1 MAGNTFGKIFR
12 LTTFGESHGPAVG
25 GIIDGMPPRVSV
37 DAGAV
42 AVMMARRRP
51 GASALS
57 TQRNESDEVEI
68 LSGMADGLTL
78 GTPIGFIIR
87 NRDYRPTDYREMET
101 AYRPGHADLTY
112 DLKYGIRDHR
122 GGGRASAR
130 ETAARVFAGAMALEA
145 LRPAQISVT
154 AKIVR
159 IGELTSPSET
169 QIAEA
174 IAEAKADND
183 TLGGIVECKIC
194 GIPSGLGEP
203 VFDKLQAR
211 LAAAMMSIPAA
222 KGFDYGTGFDGCA
235 RRGSELAD
243 TITEGPRMPLNIA
256 GGILGGISTGEPI
269 TMRVAFK
276 PISTMARPMS
286 TITPDG
292 KPTVLTPRGRHDVTA
307 LLRAL
312 PVVEAMAAMTILD
325 LFLEQNATFLK
336 K

>member
-25 GIIDGMPPRVSV
+25 GIIDGMPPRISV

-42 AVMMARRRP
+42 AAMMARRRP
-51 GASALS
+51 GASPLS

-87 NRDYRPTDYREMET
+87 NRDYRAADYREMET

-112 DLKYGIRDHR
+112 NLKYGIRDHR

-145 LRPAQISVT
+145 LRPSGISVT

-159 IGELTSPSET
+159 IGELNDPSEA

-174 IAEAKADND
+174 IAAAKADND
-183 TLGGIVECKIC
+183 TLGGIVECKVC
-194 GIPSGLGEP
+194 GTPSGLGEP

-211 LAAAMMSIPAA
+211 LGAAMMSIPAV
-222 KGFDYGTGFDGCA
+222 KGFDYGIGFDGCA
-235 RRGSELAD
+235 LRGSELAD
-243 TITEGPRMPLNIA
+243 TITVGPRMPLNIA

-312 PVVEAMAAMTILD
+312 PVVEAMTAMTILD
-325 LFLEQNATFLK
+325 LILEQNATFLK